1 MRLAFVLF
9 NWFPHGGLQQDLV
22 KVVRACQSSAD
33 IEIHC
38 LDWQG
43 ERLQGVTTQVA
54 DFRRFS
60 KAGQREA
67 FADYVTEKVKPAVD
81 LVVGFNR
88 LPGLDYYFAADVCF
102 AARACARPWWY
113 RLAPRT
119 RQYLRFESAVFGESS
134 ETVVLLLSRLQREQY
149 SRHYRTPASRL
160 IDLPPGID
168 RRHCAGSDAAALRT
182 EFRRQLGIADDA
194 LVVLQIGS
202 SYTTKGVDRSL
213 AALTALPRELHNRVH
228 YCLLGRDSRLAAWQQ
243 RARATGLGERLHFLP
258 AGSDVQRCMQGADVL
273 LHPSLYE
280 SAGLVI
286 LEAVVAGLPVLTT
299 ASCGYAQHVTEAGAG
314 LVCPEPFA
322 QQALNA
328 MLVTMLTSE
337 RAPWREAGIHYGR
350 TRNLYDMP
358 AVVADIVLNRRKG

>member
-22 KVVRACQSSAD
+22 KVVRACQGRAD

-43 ERLQGVTTQVA
+43 ERLAGVVTHVV

-67 FADYVTEKVKPAVD
+67 FADYIVQQVKPAVD
-81 LVVGFNR
+81 LVIGFNR

-102 AARACARPWWY
+102 AARAYAKPWWY

-119 RQYLRFESAVFGESS
+119 RQYLHFESAVFGKGSN
-134 ETVVLLLSRLQREQY
+134 TVALMLSRLQREQY
-149 SRHYRTPASRL
+149 EQYYQTPASRL
-160 IDLPPGID
+160 VDLPPGID
-168 RRHCAGSDAAALRT
+168 RRHRAGSNAAELRMR
-182 EFRRQLGIADDA
+182 FRHQHGIADDA

-202 SYTTKGVDRSL
+202 SYSTKGVDRSL
-213 AALTALPRELHNRVH
+213 AALAALPPELHQRVH

-258 AGSDVQRCMQGADVL
+258 AGSDVPGCMQGADIL

-280 SAGLVI
+280 SAGMVI
-286 LEAVVAGLPVLTT
+286 LEALVAGLPVLTT
-299 ASCGYAQHVTEAGAG
+299 ATCGYAQHVMDIGGG
-314 LVCPEPFA
+314 LVCPEPFS
-322 QQALNA
+322 QSQLNA
-328 MLVTMLTSE
+328 MLVTMLTLE
-337 RAPWREAGIHYGR
+337 RAPWREAGIHYGA
-350 TRNLYDMP
+350 THNLYDMP
-358 AVVADIVLNRRKG
+358 AVVADIVLKRRPN